1 MPMAHHSPCAKQEVS
16 SLENY
21 NKNDAKT
28 EILMSEKEKQEEQ
41 EEQKKPVYEVM
52 FPDEEEIAETCLKVC
67 RGEIEIDVVI

>member
-1 MPMAHHSPCAKQEVS
+1 MAHHNPCTKQEVS

-28 EILMSEKEKQEEQ
+28 EIKMSEKEKK
-41 EEQKKPVYEVM
+41 EEQKKPVCEVV
-52 FPDEEEIAETCLKVC
+52 FPDEEEVIETCLKVC